1 MMDTLGGQR
10 LGIVWDVPV
19 LDEHG
24 DPILDEYRKPKV
36 TERVV
41 WASDCLFEVQSTAED
56 NQAIT
61 TTTSEQ
67 AWAFMPVIDG
77 HIPAV
82 DDGGAAAPVAVAD
95 IRSAHCIRHLGR
107 DHDMVGDAVL
117 EFDLD
122 GREDHVFCICQRRV
136 G

>member
-1 MMDTLGGQR
+1 MLDTFGGQR

-19 LDEHG
+19 LDDQG
-24 DPILDEYRKPKV
+24 RPVLDEFRAPQT

-41 WASDCLFEVQSTAED
+41 WVNECLFEVQSTAED

-67 AWAFMPVIDG
+67 AWVFLPVLDG
-77 HIPAV
+77 HVPAV
-82 DDGGAAAPVAVAD
+82 DGSGGPAPIAVDD
-95 IRSAHCIRHLGR
+95 IGSAHRIRHLGR
-107 DHDMVGDAVL
+107 DHGMVGDAVL
-117 EFDLD
+117 EFDD
-122 GREDHVFCICQRRV
+122 EGREDHVFCICQRRV

>member
-1 MMDTLGGQR
+1 MDTLGGQR
-10 LGIVWDVPV
+10 LAIVWDVPV
-19 LDEHG
+19 LDGQG
-24 DPILDEYRKPKV
+24 DPILDEYRKPQV
-36 TERVV
+36 TERVAWV
-41 WASDCLFEVQSTAED
+41 DNCLFEVQSTAED

-61 TTTSEQ
+61 TTTTEQ
-67 AWAFMPVIDG
+67 SWAFLPVVDG

-82 DDGGAAAPVAVAD
+82 DGSGAAAPVAVAD
-95 IRSAHCIRHLGR
+95 IGSAHRIRHLGR
-107 DHDMVGDAVL
+107 DHSMVGDAVL

>member
-1 MMDTLGGQR
+1 MDALGGQR
-10 LGIVWDVPV
+10 IGIVWDVPV
-19 LDEHG
+19 LDG
-24 DPILDEYRKPKV
+24 QGNPVLDEYRKPQV

-41 WASDCLFEVQSTAED
+41 WADNCLFEVQSTAED

-67 AWAFMPVIDG
+67 AWAFLPVIDG

-82 DDGGAAAPVAVAD
+82 GGGGAAAPVAVAD
-95 IRSAHCIRHLGR
+95 IGSAHHIRHLGR

-122 GREDHVFCICQRRV
+122 GREGHVFCICQRRI

>member
-1 MMDTLGGQR
+1 MDTLGGQR
-10 LGIVWDVPV
+10 IGIVGDVPV
-19 LDEHG
+19 LDG
-24 DPILDEYRKPKV
+24 QGNPVLDEYRTPQT

-41 WASDCLFEVQSTAED
+41 WVDNCLFEVQSTAED

-67 AWAFMPVIDG
+67 SWAFMPVIDG

-82 DDGGAAAPVAVAD
+82 DDIGAAAPVAVTD
-95 IRSAHCIRHLGR
+95 IGSAHRIRHLGR
-107 DHDMVGDAVL
+107 DHDMIGDAVL

-122 GREDHVFCICQRRV
+122 GREDHVFCICARRV

>member
-1 MMDTLGGQR
+1 MDTLGGQR

-19 LDEHG
+19 LDG
-24 DPILDEYRKPKV
+24 QGKPILDEYRKPQT

-41 WASDCLFEVQSTAED
+41 WVDSCLFEVQSTAED

-67 AWAFMPVIDG
+67 ACAFMPVIDG
-77 HIPAV
+77 HVPTV
-82 DDGGAAAPVAVAD
+82 DDTGAAVPVAVAD
-95 IRSAHCIRHLGR
+95 IRSAHRIRHLDR
-107 DHDMVGDAVL
+107 DYGMVGDAVL